1 MDFSKAA
8 DKLSRDQSK
17 LRRRQTT
24 APALSAKA
32 KREAELRKKQQ
43 ERMADERR
51 KKQREA
57 QAVEQL
63 MRRCERNLGVKA
75 VSTALSR
82 KGTGTDSTSPLRFV
96 LEATSIHGQGDKIAL
111 PVSVLEFLTS
121 AGIAMNPDSPWIFR
135 VAIPNPHYQFPASTL
150 WQQAAVSFLEEEDGD
165 DVYAMNDGDDDD
177 DDDDDDDAMREAFLD
192 ELSHKYLA
200 YTHASVVEFT
210 QEEGHVGL
218 PATTAAA
225 LHEQGSDVVPMHRT
239 VDPAGL
245 TDTDSQAKGQE
256 MEKDVETT
264 QTPGHLAWGAFDVP
278 HVPVEV
284 SLVQLPKGQAC
295 TLCPTTEAIHN
306 GFYNLKDIKLVLEQ
320 SLIRSRATLSVNDIV
335 HTWHRGVKYDLRCQS
350 VKPSTYR
357 AVVCINTDITVDFV
371 APPSSEAKSTYE
383 TDRLAASSDQGRT
396 LGSAQGSDTGGGRQ
410 PPKGPTL
417 PGASPSVPTEAAS
430 STMEVD
436 LLPEPP
442 VDQKENICTIQIRG
456 DGANGRRRFDI
467 HQATTHD
474 LFLFAG
480 TVVGQPNFRL
490 VSRFP
495 RRIFHCEQ
503 VDSSTLARAGLSSGQ
518 ELLMVER
525 L

>member
-1 MDFSKAA
+1 MDFNKAA
-8 DKLSRDQSK
+8 ERLARDQSK

-24 APALSAKA
+24 APALSVKA
-32 KREAELRKKQQ
+32 KREADLRKKQQ
-43 ERMADERR
+43 ERMAAERR
-51 KKQREA
+51 KKQRET
-57 QAVEQL
+57 QAVELL

-75 VSTALSR
+75 LSR
-82 KGTGTDSTSPLRFV
+82 TDIPLQ
-96 LEATSIHGQGDKIAL
+96 LASTSIHGEGDKIAL

-135 VAIPNPHYQFPASTL
+135 IAIPNPHYQFPASPL
-150 WQQAAVSFLEEEDGD
+150 LQQVAVSSLEDEDD
-165 DVYAMNDGDDDD
+165 DSAMEDEDDDD
-177 DDDDDDDAMREAFLD
+177 DDDGMREAFVD

-200 YTHASVVEFT
+200 YTHGSVVEFT

-225 LHEQGSDVVPMHRT
+225 LHEQGGDVVPMHRT
-239 VDPAGL
+239 VDPAGV
-245 TDTDSQAKGQE
+245 TDTEAKGEE
-256 MEKDVETT
+256 MDKDVEM
-264 QTPGHLAWGAFDVP
+264 TPGHLAWGAFDVP
-278 HVPVEV
+278 RVPVEV

-295 TLCPTTEAIHN
+295 TLCPTAEAIRN

-320 SLIRSRATLSVNDIV
+320 SLIRTRATLSVNDIV
-335 HTWHRGVKYDLRCQS
+335 HTWHRGIKYDLRCQS

-371 APPSSEAKSTYE
+371 APPSSETESTIE
-383 TDRLAASSDQGRT
+383 TDKLAASSDQGRT
-396 LGSAQGSDTGGGRQ
+396 LGSAQEDGRQ
-410 PPKGPTL
+410 PSKGQTL
-417 PGASPSVPTEAAS
+417 AGAPSPLPVGEAP

-442 VDQKENICTIQIRG
+442 VDQKDNICTIQIRG

-467 HQATTHD
+467 HQATMND

-495 RRIFHCEQ
+495 RRIFHYEQ
-503 VDSSTLARAGLSSGQ
+503 VDCSTLAHAGLSTGQ